1 MPIKTG
7 ACVRVRDGV
16 CVLGD
21 GVRGWGGGGDA
32 IVENVFVFL
41 TNFSNMYFTAYQII
55 NNITHLSNSSSPGR
69 LFLH

>member
-1 MPIKTG
+1 M
-7 ACVRVRDGV
+7 CVCEMV

-41 TNFSNMYFTAYQII
+41 IFQYMYFTAYQII
-55 NNITHLSNSSSPGR
+55 NNITHLSNSSSPGH